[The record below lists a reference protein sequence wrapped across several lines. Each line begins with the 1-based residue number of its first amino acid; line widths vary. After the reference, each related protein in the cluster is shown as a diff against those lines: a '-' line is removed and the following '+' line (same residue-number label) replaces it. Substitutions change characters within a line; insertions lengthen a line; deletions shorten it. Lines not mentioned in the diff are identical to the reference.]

1 MINVHA
7 RTLAEA
13 WKRSFVEL
21 YEKGN
26 KLSDPEIL
34 KDNILVAEI
43 SEPLSENQADY
54 LHPLFP
60 MKKEIIDAYNDYIVL
75 GVDAGKVLP
84 EHALYHK
91 RIFTFPS
98 GNEIINQMD
107 SVIEKLKKDPFSKRA
122 QISMW
127 SPDID
132 PGERKVPC
140 IQIIWFRVE
149 NEKLVM
155 HAHMRACDAYKKFLM
170 NLNICAALM
179 KYVSKSIGVMPG
191 KYVHF
196 VDSFHI
202 YKEDEGQ
209 INKAIHDFK

>member
-1 MINVHA
+1 MINIQA

-13 WKRSFVEL
+13 WKKGFIEL
-21 YEKGN
+21 YDKGN
-26 KLSDPEIL
+26 KMDDPEIL
-34 KDNILVAEI
+34 KDDMLIAEI
-43 SEPLSENQADY
+43 SEPLSENEADY
-54 LHPLFP
+54 LHPIFP
-60 MKKEIIDAYNDYIVL
+60 MKKDVLDAYNDYIVL
-75 GVDAGKVLP
+75 GVNADKVLP
-84 EHALYHK
+84 EHALYHS
-91 RIFTFPS
+91 RIFSFPAGDNTF
-98 GNEIINQMD
+98 NQIN

-127 SPDID
+127 SPEID
-132 PGERKVPC
+132 PDERKVPC

-149 NEKLVM
+149 NGKLVM
-155 HAHMRACDAYKKFLM
+155 HVHMRACDAYKKFLM

-179 KYVSKSIGVMPG
+179 SHVSKSIGVMPG

-209 INKAIHDFK
+209 INKAIHDLK